1 MYRATIVMEACEV
14 LKESS
19 NNDMFWLEF
28 GEDRKGN
35 HLIYAT
41 TINHAMVLS
50 YSIDD
55 INKIVTIDITN
66 DDLTNQFSNP
76 NNTLHFCPQIHNSPR
91 MKDMTFFMIVK
102 GVANFELMGGLLN
115 CNLTTDAQILTTSD
129 NTLQYGFTLDA
140 PNLRELTTN
149 IETSKIMK
157 LSDETPK
164 DFKLT
169 TVGKEGYLHD
179 PYPPNIDDAF
189 DPPLPSDLISNW

>member
-1 MYRATIVMEACEV
+1 MYNTLITMEACEV

-19 NNDMFWLEF
+19 NNDMFWLHF
-28 GEDRKGN
+28 DEDRKGN
-35 HLIYAT
+35 YWMYAT
-41 TINHAMVLS
+41 TINHEITLS

-55 INKIVTIDITN
+55 INKIVTIKITN
-66 DDLTNQFSNP
+66 EDSTNPFNDSN
-76 NNTLHFCPQIHNSPR
+76 NILHFSPQIHNSPR
-91 MKDMTFFMIVK
+91 MRDMNFFMNVK
-102 GVANFELMGGLLN
+102 GVANFELMGCLLN
-115 CNLTTDAQILTTSD
+115 CNLTTDAQILSTSD
-129 NTLQYGFTLDA
+129 NNVQYGFTLDA

-179 PYPPNIDDAF
+179 PYYEDDSDAF